1 MLRENFKSPPR
12 RTLSQVGM
20 TLLEIM
26 IVLAIIGSLMAFLI
40 PQVTARLN
48 KAKQGQTRIA
58 IGQIVQALN
67 NFQIDCGKFPSSL
80 EFLTK
85 ADPECPNWG
94 PDPYMKKIPKDAW
107 SHDFTYEVTGTDY
120 RVKSPGYAG
129 KEITSEDLQ

>member
-1 MLRENFKSPPR
+1 MLNKPKDRKSEF
-12 RTLSQVGM
+12 GM

-40 PQVTARLN
+40 PQVTARMN
-48 KAKQGQTRIA
+48 KAKIGQTKIA

-67 NFQIDCGKFPSSL
+67 NFQIDCGKYPSSL

-85 ADPECPNWG
+85 ADPECSNWG

-107 SHDFTYEVTGTDY
+107 SHDFTYEITGSDY
-120 RVKSPGYAG
+120 RVKSPGYQG
-129 KEITSEDLQ
+129 KEITSEELQ